1 LEPNPA
7 TLRGMTMDLIDPP
20 STISTIFEVF
30 YAVPYPAYP
39 GEQRSQLYASRD
51 EAERMQAYCE
61 SCGSPSH
68 IKERTLNTLS

>member
-1 LEPNPA
+1 MN
-7 TLRGMTMDLIDPP
+7 LIHPP
-20 STISTIFEVF
+20 SEISTIFEVF
-30 YAVPYPAYP
+30 YAAPYPAYP